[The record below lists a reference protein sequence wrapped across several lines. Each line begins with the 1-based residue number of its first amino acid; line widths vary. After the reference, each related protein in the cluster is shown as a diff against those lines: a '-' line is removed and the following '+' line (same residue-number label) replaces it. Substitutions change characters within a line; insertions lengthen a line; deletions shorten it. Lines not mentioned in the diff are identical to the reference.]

1 MKILKKIVFI
11 VKFFRI
17 IEKMSYI
24 DYTEDF
30 KNLKN
35 FNKKYNFKDLTKNK
49 LLDQNKFFSDIFSI
63 SKFEDN

>member
-1 MKILKKIVFI
+1 LKKI
-11 VKFFRI
+11 FRI
-17 IEKMSYI
+17 VEKMSYI

-35 FNKKYNFKDLTKNK
+35 FNKKYNFKDLSKNK
-49 LLDQNKFFSDIFSI
+49 LLDQSKFFSDIFSI